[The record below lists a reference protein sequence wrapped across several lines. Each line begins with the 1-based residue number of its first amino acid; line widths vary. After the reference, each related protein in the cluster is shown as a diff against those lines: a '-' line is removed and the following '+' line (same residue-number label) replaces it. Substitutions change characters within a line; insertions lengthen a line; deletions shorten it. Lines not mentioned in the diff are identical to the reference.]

1 MFNLVK
7 LSVLALLL
15 PVVALAGPPTIS
27 GVPTTQ
33 PTVGQPWTFTPTVSD
48 PDGDKLVFVVLN
60 KPSWLNLSYSTGKLS
75 GTPPAVAT
83 YSNVQLFVKDG
94 TSNVAGPKFTITVKP
109 ATSTPECTKLSWTIP
124 TENTDGTALTNL
136 AGYEIVYGPAP
147 DSLVGLRSVSGPTS
161 TTLWVDKSSPG
172 PLYAAVR
179 SVNANGVNGPRSNY
193 IKVY

>member
-1 MFNLVK
+1 MNK
-7 LSVLALLL
+7 LILSLLAIV
-15 PVVALAGPPTIS
+15 PTVALAGPPTLS
-27 GVPTTQ
+27 GTPTTQ
-33 PTVGQPWTFTPTVSD
+33 PTVGVPWTFTPTVSD

-83 YSNVQLFVKDG
+83 YPSVQLFVKDG

-109 ATSTPECTKLSWTIP
+109 ATNTSECTKLSWTAP
-124 TENTDGTALTNL
+124 TENTDGSALTNL

-179 SVNANGVNGPRSNY
+179 AVNSKGVQSDNSN
-193 IKVY
+193 IIRVL